1 MTSAPVP
8 RSTRP
13 RGGRPFNV
21 SSPLGKLMAHR
32 GLSVREM
39 SDAATI
45 NERTIS
51 NLLARRVAMS
61 ADNAQKLSA
70 ALNVAPAALTNYAL
84 VDVDPEGVQQAQVV
98 ASTPSVKSLLSIVR
112 NAS

>member
-1 MTSAPVP
+1 MTTATVP

-32 GLSVREM
+32 GLSVRM
-39 SDAATI
+39 VSDAASI

-51 NLLARRVAMS
+51 NLLARRVPMS
-61 ADNAQKLSA
+61 SDNAQKLSA
-70 ALNVAPAALTNYAL
+70 ALNVAPSALANYAL
-84 VDVDPEGVQQAQVV
+84 AGVDPEGEQQAQIV
-98 ASTPSVKSLLSIVR
+98 ASQPSTKSLLKLIRSP
-112 NAS
+112 A